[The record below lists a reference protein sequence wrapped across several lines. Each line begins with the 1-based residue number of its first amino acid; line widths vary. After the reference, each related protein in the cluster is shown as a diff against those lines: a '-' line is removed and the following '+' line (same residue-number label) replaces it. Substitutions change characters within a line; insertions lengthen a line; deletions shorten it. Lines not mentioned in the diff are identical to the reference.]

1 VGALNALGTLA
12 AKVAD
17 AKLAQPFGEAFM
29 RGVLCNMLVILALI
43 MATLA
48 RDIVSKILCCMFP
61 IMAFVACGFEHCVAN
76 MFLIPVGL
84 LAKGVPVQNQWVMF
98 QNLVPVTLGNIV
110 GGLLILVLHPNRIR
124 QLWHL
129 YRLAPPQPTH

>member
-1 VGALNALGTLA
+1 
-12 AKVAD
+12 
-17 AKLAQPFGEAFM
+17 
-29 RGVLCNMLVILALI
+29 
-43 MATLA
+43 
-48 RDIVSKILCCMFP
+48 MFP